1 MSTTVT
7 FQALPMLIVTQGF
20 LLACFVV
27 EAKYARV
34 CSISGLDFVCEEF
47 NPTPVQNGK
56 TTPPFPPSA
65 SSRLG
70 LLQLQKFGFF
80 FLES

>member
-1 MSTTVT
+1 
-7 FQALPMLIVTQGF
+7 MLIVMQGF
-20 LLACFVV
+20 LLAGFTV
-27 EAKYARV
+27 EAKYAHV
-34 CSISGLDFVCEEF
+34 CVPFQALTSSVCEEF

-70 LLQLQKFGFF
+70 LQLQKFGFF